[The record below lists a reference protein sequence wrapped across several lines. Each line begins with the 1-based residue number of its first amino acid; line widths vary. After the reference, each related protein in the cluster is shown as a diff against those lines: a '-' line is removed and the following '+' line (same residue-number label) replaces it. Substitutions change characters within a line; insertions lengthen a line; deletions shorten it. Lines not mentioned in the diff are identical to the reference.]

1 MKWKNKLVGKQV
13 VTMSNSRKK
22 QTLLKVIIIGREKR
36 SQYNKRIFNRRNYDK
51 GIIGLGMKTSKLLMA
66 PDRD

>member
-51 GIIGLGMKTSKLLMA
+51 GIIGLGMKTSKLLTA